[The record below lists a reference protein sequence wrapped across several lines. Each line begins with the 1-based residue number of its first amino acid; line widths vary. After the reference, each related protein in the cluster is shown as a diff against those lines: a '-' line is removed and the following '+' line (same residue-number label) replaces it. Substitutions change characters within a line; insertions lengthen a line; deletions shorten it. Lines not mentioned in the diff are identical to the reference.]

1 MIFLVNLDLKK
12 LDIHDGCLLLL
23 ITNKAWPAERPLA
36 PPGPFTGQLY
46 LKSFQHIVFQNITN
60 FV

>member
-36 PPGPFTGQLY
+36 PPGPFTGVQ
-46 LKSFQHIVFQNITN
+46 VFRGEL
-60 FV
+60 FKVKVSG